1 MIIILIFV
9 AAILVSVIVPSLIDN
24 IVVEREKF
32 SLRQR
37 VGAYALM
44 ILIALVIPIFVTG
57 EPLFNSL
64 ASIIAV
70 GLALYVD
77 SVSLL
82 GTTIA
87 LFIATVL
94 FPASILILIAVGNGV
109 KDPLSMFFKTL
120 PWQFMAPFG
129 CGVLGFFLFNR
140 LKSRFRLNRNM
151 FENITSGDS

>member
-120 PWQFMAPFG
+120 SWQFMAPFG